1 MPIGGH
7 LHELKNTQRIMDA
20 IRQFK
25 LSSVTIEKEL
35 SGWESDSSERD
46 LLIFFI
52 MRLAAYKATLL
63 DLEETIGETFEVDLS
78 KITEGLSQQKDLMK
92 LLGGG
97 KQS

>member
-1 MPIGGH
+1 MNS
-7 LHELKNTQRIMDA
+7 KDAQRITEA

-35 SGWESDSSERD
+35 SEWESNLSDSD

-63 DLEETIGETFEVDLS
+63 GLEETIGELFDVDLS
-78 KITEGLSQQKDLMK
+78 KITDGLSQQKDVMK
-92 LLGGG
+92 LLGGDE
-97 KQS
+97 QS